1 MLKKYKR
8 VSLGRSCLVIYSENK
23 ARKMPR
29 NHWGKP
35 FKPFPENILEGA
47 MIDLKLVGYTKVIK
61 LDE

>member
-1 MLKKYKR
+1 
-8 VSLGRSCLVIYSENK
+8 
-23 ARKMPR
+23 MPR

-35 FKPFPENILEGA
+35 FKPFPENVLEGA